1 MEINNY
7 KKAFMKFNW
16 GTGILI
22 FLILFLLACAAFIIF
37 AMNQDVNLVHK
48 DYYEK
53 GVDYTDKMNTD
64 ARSTQFSDKIQI
76 DYNEEYLLIDFED
89 SMVANIDSGK
99 VLLYRPSNSNQDVLF
114 PMTFSDSVIKIPKEN
129 LITGR
134 YILKLSWY
142 SEGIKYEIDKPVD
155 IQ

>member
-1 MEINNY
+1 
-7 KKAFMKFNW
+7 MKFNW

-22 FLILFLLACAAFIIF
+22 FLILFLAACTAFIIF

-53 GVDYTDKMNTD
+53 GVDYTDKMNID

-76 DYNEEYLLIDFED
+76 DYNDEYLLIDFED
-89 SMVANIDSGK
+89 SLFANIDSGK

-114 PMTFSDSVIKIPKEN
+114 PMTFSESVIKIPKEN

-142 SEGIKYEIDKPVD
+142 SEGIKYDIDKPVD

>member
-1 MEINNY
+1 
-7 KKAFMKFNW
+7 MKFNW

-22 FLILFLLACAAFIIF
+22 FLILFLAACAAFIIF
-37 AMNQDVNLVHK
+37 ALRQDVNLVHK

-53 GVDYTDKMNTD
+53 GVDYTDQMNINS
-64 ARSTQFSDKIQI
+64 RSAQFQDKIRI
-76 DYNEEYLLIDFED
+76 ETKDEYLIISFEE
-89 SMVANIDSGK
+89 SLVTNIDSGK

-114 PMTFSDSVIKIPKEN
+114 PMTFSDNNIKIPKEN
-129 LITGR
+129 LISGR

-142 SEGIKYEIDKPVD
+142 SDGLKYEIDKTVN

>member
-1 MEINNY
+1 
-7 KKAFMKFNW
+7 MKFNW

-37 AMNQDVNLVHK
+37 AMRQDVNLVHK

-53 GVDYTDKMNTD
+53 GVDHTDKMNVD
-64 ARSTQFSDKIQI
+64 ARSNQFGEKIQI
-76 DYNEEYLLIDFED
+76 EYNNEYLLVSFDQ
-89 SMVANIDSGK
+89 SLASKIDSGE
-99 VLLYRPSNSNQDVLF
+99 VLMYRPSSSKQDVYF
-114 PMTFSDSVIKIPKEN
+114 PMTFSENSLKIPKEN
-129 LITGR
+129 LISGR

-142 SEGIKYEIDKPVD
+142 SEGLKYEIDRPVN

>member
-1 MEINNY
+1 
-7 KKAFMKFNW
+7 MKFNW

-37 AMNQDVNLVHK
+37 AMRQDVNLVHK

-53 GVDYTDKMNTD
+53 GVDHTDKMNVD
-64 ARSTQFSDKIQI
+64 ARSNQFGEKIQI
-76 DYNEEYLLIDFED
+76 EYNNEYLLVSFDQ
-89 SMVANIDSGK
+89 SLASKIDSGE
-99 VLLYRPSNSNQDVLF
+99 VLMYRPSSSKQDVYF
-114 PMTFSDSVIKIPKEN
+114 PMTFSETSLKIPKDN
-129 LITGR
+129 LISGR

-142 SEGIKYEIDKPVD
+142 SEGLKYEIDRPVN

>member
-1 MEINNY
+1 
-7 KKAFMKFNW
+7 MKFNW

-37 AMNQDVNLVHK
+37 AMRQDVNLVHK

-53 GVDYTDKMNTD
+53 GVDHTDKMNVD
-64 ARSTQFSDKIQI
+64 ARSNQFGEKIQI
-76 DYNEEYLLIDFED
+76 EYNNEYLLVSFDQ
-89 SMVANIDSGK
+89 SLASKIDSGE
-99 VLLYRPSNSNQDVLF
+99 VLMYRPSSSKQDVYF
-114 PMTFSDSVIKIPKEN
+114 PMTFSENSLKIPKDN
-129 LITGR
+129 LISGR

-142 SEGIKYEIDKPVD
+142 SEGLKYEIDRPVN

>member
-1 MEINNY
+1 
-7 KKAFMKFNW
+7 MKFNW

-22 FLILFLLACAAFIIF
+22 FLILFLAACTAFIIF

-53 GVDYTDKMNTD
+53 GVDYTDKMNID

-76 DYNEEYLLIDFED
+76 DYNDEYLLIDFED
-89 SMVANIDSGK
+89 SLFANIDSGK

-114 PMTFSDSVIKIPKEN
+114 PMTFSESVIKIPKEN

-142 SEGIKYEIDKPVD
+142 SEGIKYD
-155 IQ
+155 I